1 MIIPK
6 IIVWSFVTIVSTV
19 NARII
24 GKQWGWGRALKP
36 NGLNTI
42 VLNECLSRR
51 SVFFHQ
57 HHSNSEGEQVARLLG
72 EVSTS
77 VTSRAIMDIIT
88 LANGH
93 SPISSCSQE
102 ELEEMESEYETCV
115 NKHQY
120 KLKCF
125 NLSKDQQCKTITDF
139 LEECTDRILGEE
151 WHFCTNLKKVSFR
164 QMLIRCIH

>member
-6 IIVWSFVTIVSTV
+6 IIVWSFVTIVTTV

-24 GKQWGWGRALKP
+24 GKQC
-36 NGLNTI
+36 
-42 VLNECLSRR
+42 ECLSRR

-57 HHSNSEGEQVARLLG
+57 HHSNTEGEQVARLLG

-93 SPISSCSQE
+93 SPI
-102 ELEEMESEYETCV
+102 
-115 NKHQY
+115 
-120 KLKCF
+120 
-125 NLSKDQQCKTITDF
+125 
-139 LEECTDRILGEE
+139 R
-151 WHFCTNLKKVSFR
+151 
-164 QMLIRCIH
+164 